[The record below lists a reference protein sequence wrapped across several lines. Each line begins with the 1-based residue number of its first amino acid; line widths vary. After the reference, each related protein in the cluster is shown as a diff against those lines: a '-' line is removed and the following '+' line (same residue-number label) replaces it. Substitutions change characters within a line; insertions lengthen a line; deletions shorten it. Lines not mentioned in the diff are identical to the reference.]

1 MTTATQAAFA
11 RQIGVVRSH
20 VTALKGRPPGYGRRQ
35 GRRRGLKD
43 RIAATA
49 DPGRDDVVARHA
61 ASRASQGSHRPSGTR
76 PRRQQLPGR
85 PRRQENSWPKRQT
98 GLRTLLRKAN
108 AGRRSRLRRPSAAV
122 TLRTRLEAWPDTM
135 AANLGGHLGETQ
147 RRALLAEAV
156 EELLTGLVSRF
167 NRADQDNTMNDRL
180 PKKSSI
186 SLPTRSFP
194 TPAIAEPTPENR

>member
-20 VTALKGRPPGYGRRQ
+20 VTALKKAGRLVMVGDKVDVEAS
-35 GRRRGLKD
+35 KD

-61 ASRASQGSHRPSGTR
+61 ASRASQGQP
-76 PRRQQLPGR
+76 PAV
-85 PRRQENSWPKRQT
+85 QERDPVGNSYQAARAVKEKFLALSAKRDYELSCGKLMQ
-98 GLRTLLRKAN
+98 A
-108 AGRRSRLRRPSAAV
+108 AEVVSAVESAAV

-135 AANLGGHLGETQ
+135 AANLGGHLDEAQ

-156 EELLTGLVSRF
+156 EELLTGLVSEF
-167 NRADQDNTMNDRL
+167 NRM
-180 PKKSSI
+180 
-186 SLPTRSFP
+186 TRTIP
-194 TPAIAEPTPENR
+194 